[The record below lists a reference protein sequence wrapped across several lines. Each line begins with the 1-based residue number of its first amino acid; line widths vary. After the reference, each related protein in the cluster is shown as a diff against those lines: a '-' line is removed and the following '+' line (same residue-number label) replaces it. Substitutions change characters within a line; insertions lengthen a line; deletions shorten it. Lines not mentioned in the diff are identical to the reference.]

1 METLREKISG
11 RQASVGVMGL
21 GYVGLPLALE
31 FARKGFSVTGFEIN
45 PKLARDLSKGVSH
58 IPDVPSGDLGAVV
71 DAGRFRATRD
81 FDGLRR

>member
-31 FARKGFSVTGFEIN
+31 FARKGF
-45 PKLARDLSKGVSH
+45 
-58 IPDVPSGDLGAVV
+58 
-71 DAGRFRATRD
+71 
-81 FDGLRR
+81 